1 MGENI
6 SKWSDWQRI
15 NLQNIQ
21 PAQKLNIKNKQ
32 TKKPNLIK
40 MDNYPNRHFSKE
52 DMQVALENMFNIMN
66 IGKMWIKTTMSIIPY
81 WSEWPSLKSTNSK
94 CWRGCGEKRT
104 LLHWWWKCKLV
115 QPLWRTVCRFLKKL
129 KLELLYDLA
138 IPLWDI
144 YLEKNILLKDTWT
157 PVFFAALLTIAKTC
171 KIDGYTMET
180 VTDFI
185 LGGSKIAA
193 VGDYSHE
200 IKRYLFLWRKAMT
213 NLDIILKKQRHCQ
226 QRSM

>member
-1 MGENI
+1 
-6 SKWSDWQRI
+6 
-15 NLQNIQ
+15 
-21 PAQKLNIKNKQ
+21 
-32 TKKPNLIK
+32 
-40 MDNYPNRHFSKE
+40 MDNYQNRHFSKE
-52 DMQVALENMFNIMN
+52 DMQMAKKALENMFNIMN

-81 WSEWPSLKSTNSK
+81 WSEWPSLKSINNK

-104 LLHWWWKCKLV
+104 LLHWWWECKLV

-144 YLEKNILLKDTWT
+144 YLEKNILLNDTWT
-157 PVFFAALLTIAKTC
+157 PVFFAALLTIANTC

-193 VGDYSHE
+193 DVDCSYE
-200 IKRYLFLWRKAMT
+200 IERHLLLGRKAMT
-213 NLDIILKKQRHCQ
+213 KQHIKKQRHYFANKGSSSQ
-226 QRSM
+226 SYGFSSSHVWMWELDYKESWVMKNWYF